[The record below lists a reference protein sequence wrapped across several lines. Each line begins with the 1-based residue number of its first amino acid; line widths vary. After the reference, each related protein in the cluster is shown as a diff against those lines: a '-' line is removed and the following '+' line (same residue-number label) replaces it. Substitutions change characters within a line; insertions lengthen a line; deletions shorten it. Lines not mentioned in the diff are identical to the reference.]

1 MKKVKM
7 TILKTMLNEDLTK
20 EYGICGL
27 KACSMMN
34 VGDVFMLTTQNQRAF
49 VTIGCS
55 HLQLTTNVVN
65 SFPAFFSLVFNTLQ
79 YFLGLGLSVIA
90 PTMSTME
97 NHHRDFSS
105 SQMALTS

>member
-27 KACSMMN
+27 KACSMMK

-55 HLQLTTNVVN
+55 HLQLTTTC
-65 SFPAFFSLVFNTLQ
+65 SQLVPRLLQ
-79 YFLGLGLSVIA
+79 SGFQYTPILSRTRTIVIA